1 MDSSQRVL
9 EVSNMCGGGEFDGC
23 EGRIRP
29 FLDDTLEC
37 ESESIMIQKTRDAR
51 AGGKLNKG
59 NVCRC
64 NHTH

>member
-1 MDSSQRVL
+1 
-9 EVSNMCGGGEFDGC
+9 MCGGGEFEGC

-37 ESESIMIQKTRDAR
+37 VSEFIMIQKMFGAR
-51 AGGKLNKG
+51 AGVELNKG
-59 NVCRC
+59 NFRCC